1 MIMVNELKI
10 LIEEKGYS
18 FEEFSKILGIS
29 NIAFNSKF
37 NEGIFGSDEIEKM
50 RIVLDIKNPGEI
62 FFNKSVTQ

>member
-18 FEEFSKILGIS
+18 FEEFAKILGLS
-29 NIAFNSKF
+29 NKSFNTKF
-37 NEGIFGSDEIEKM
+37 NKGIFGSDEIEKM

>member
-18 FEEFSKILGIS
+18 FEEFAKILGLS
-29 NIAFNSKF
+29 NKSFNTKF

-50 RIVLDIKNPGEI
+50 RIVLDINNPGEI